1 MKIADETTATKDDD
15 RAFRRASINA
25 GIETSLILPPMQ
37 TLNSA
42 LATISDSQ
50 IKGRV
55 QDMLLFVQGS
65 KNILHQAKE
74 FVADNFA
81 SALDGGDLHAAVE
94 YQQRFIEQLMIEVKP
109 ILKFARWGATGR
121 VLLVLILTYSDMITD
136 LLVSFEYYNGGNIEG
151 FWLSIG
157 ILAFATLAHAT
168 VAWAKTLRKEFVT
181 KVKSIIAALCLLSP
195 AIESYD
201 YWRGKLKE
209 DDDVLEPVLFLVGTR
224 AIELVLESV
233 PESAI
238 QLTIFFKT
246 ENPTD
251 LMKFSIFSS
260 ICAAGFIMADTN
272 ISYERGKMNAQSRG
286 VGTHPQW
293 GMLPSKPALMTCTY
307 IGYFMF
313 HVCYLT
319 TGVLALV
326 GSMLCFQTY
335 YIFGVIFM
343 EFLFILSY
351 VCWGHKTLHYCLS
364 PTTNV
369 GFFDIICWF
378 VMISMCNNFTPFFA
392 GRAAA
397 VFGGGTQFFCI
408 AYRLVMNTLVFY
420 VASGRFKDHQE
431 IVVIEANARYYY
443 TLAAI
448 GAILG
453 YFIIVF
459 CARPSHR
466 WQYYS
471 TRETSH
477 EHIARFM
484 TGEFLTYSYK
494 SVDEQAF
501 SMVVGV
507 HPAFV
512 AVSTTADWLLT
523 LNKTSSLFEGD
534 ALPKSMGAESGLS
547 FEKSFGKLDYY
558 ISYHIDRCKCDE
570 EKAKLLQTKEH
581 LAALREE
588 VIEQGLEHKKAAEEE
603 VRENAKKKKRLSEM
617 RKLVNLEH
625 VQELEARVEELE
637 RELSAYREKSQ

>member
-1 MKIADETTATKDDD
+1 MKIADETTATKNDD
-15 RAFRRASINA
+15 RAFRRASISA

-37 TLNSA
+37 TSNSS
-42 LATISDSQ
+42 LATITDSQ

-168 VAWAKTLRKEFVT
+168 VAWAKTLRKGFVT

-293 GMLPSKPALMTCTY
+293 GMLPSKPALMTGTY

-335 YIFGVIFM
+335 YIFGVIFT
-343 EFLFILSY
+343 EFLFIL
-351 VCWGHKTLHYCLS
+351 
-364 PTTNV
+364 
-369 GFFDIICWF
+369 
-378 VMISMCNNFTPFFA
+378 
-392 GRAAA
+392 
-397 VFGGGTQFFCI
+397 
-408 AYRLVMNTLVFY
+408 
-420 VASGRFKDHQE
+420 
-431 IVVIEANARYYY
+431 
-443 TLAAI
+443 
-448 GAILG
+448 
-453 YFIIVF
+453 
-459 CARPSHR
+459 SHR

-471 TRETSH
+471 TRETGR

-484 TGEFLTYSYK
+484 TGEFLTYNYK

-507 HPAFV
+507 HPAFT

-534 ALPKSMGAESGLS
+534 SLPKSMGAESGLS
-547 FEKSFGKLDYY
+547 FEKSFEKLDYY
-558 ISYHIDRCKCDE
+558 ISYHIDRRKSDE

-603 VRENAKKKKRLSEM
+603 ARENAKKKKRLSEM

-625 VQELEARVEELE
+625 VQELEARLEELE